1 LITLKAGA
9 LFFLQVTGFQ
19 RVFFLHEEEALY
31 RDLRL
36 ESTVSD
42 ERPDFREI
50 AEKFLLFCETG
61 AYDLYISDYV
71 FFELDKC
78 EEIKRNKLLKWIER
92 VSPKV
97 LSPDQEAEIL
107 MERYFEAG
115 ILEPTK
121 ANRFYDA
128 AHVAIASV
136 NGVEYVLTFNYKHL
150 LKIKR
155 MDGFN
160 GVNILNG
167 YGEIRLI
174 TPEFFV
180 PEENNGK
187 NN

>member
-1 LITLKAGA
+1 MPHRAGREYI
-9 LFFLQVTGFQ
+9 FIMKKK
-19 RVFFLHEEEALY
+19 LY
-31 RDLRL
+31 IETSVWNQLYQD
-36 ESTVSD
+36 D
-42 ERPDFREI
+42 RPDFQEI
-50 AEKFLLFCETG
+50 TEKFFLFSETG
-61 AYDLYISDYV
+61 IYDLFISDYL
-71 FFELDKC
+71 FFELEKC
-78 EEIKRNKLLKWIER
+78 EESKRKKLLRRIER

-97 LSPDQEAEIL
+97 LSPDEETEIL

-115 ILEPTK
+115 ILEPAK

-136 NGVEYVLTFNYKHL
+136 NGIEYLLTFNYKHL

-174 TPEFFV
+174 TPEFFI
-180 PEENNGK
+180 PEENHEK
-187 NN
+187 DS